1 MIVIT
6 DPQQCCGCEACVQ
19 TCPKQCISF
28 DEDAYGFRYPTVN
41 PDVCIQCG
49 RCTKV
54 CPMLN
59 ASTPHQ
65 PATVYAMQH
74 PAENIRQQSSS
85 GGIFTLL
92 AQEVFA
98 RNGVVFGARFNSD
111 WEVVHD
117 YAETMDALQPFM
129 GSKYV
134 QSRIGMS
141 FVQAKD
147 FLKSGRWVLFSGTSC
162 QIAGLRRFL
171 GRDYDRLLT
180 IDVVCHGVPSP
191 LVWRKY
197 LEVIKAKSTDATTQI
212 THIAFRDKATGWK
225 KSSLTIKGTTTNRQE
240 AHTLLHERCDRNV
253 YMRLFHHDL
262 TLRPSCFN
270 CPAKE
275 GKAGSD
281 FTLADF
287 WGIAKRAPELD
298 DDKGTSMVMVN
309 TEKAA
314 SLFANLEIS
323 RQEIPYSFAV
333 QENPSIVHCSSTKSN
348 VLQSFWKHF
357 NKKEFQEI
365 ERIIEASIPLK
376 LRWNLLK
383 MRIKQA
389 LRKTFS

>member
-1 MIVIT
+1 
-6 DPQQCCGCEACVQ
+6 
-19 TCPKQCISF
+19 
-28 DEDAYGFRYPTVN
+28 
-41 PDVCIQCG
+41 
-49 RCTKV
+49 
-54 CPMLN
+54 
-59 ASTPHQ
+59 
-65 PATVYAMQH
+65 
-74 PAENIRQQSSS
+74 
-85 GGIFTLL
+85 
-92 AQEVFA
+92 
-98 RNGVVFGARFNSD
+98 
-111 WEVVHD
+111 
-117 YAETMDALQPFM
+117 
-129 GSKYV
+129 
-134 QSRIGMS
+134 
-141 FVQAKD
+141 
-147 FLKSGRWVLFSGTSC
+147 
-162 QIAGLRRFL
+162 
-171 GRDYDRLLT
+171 
-180 IDVVCHGVPSP
+180 VPSP

-365 ERIIEASIPLK
+365 ERVIEASIPLK